1 MEDLLK
7 FIPIALF
14 LAYKLF
20 GGSKKKEQK
29 PNSRPK
35 PNKRNAPS
43 QSSPSLEDILRE
55 LSGEK
60 SPVKKVVPAP
70 EPVRET
76 LAQER
81 KREQIEIGDHQYD
94 VRSEYDHN
102 ADVGSDRSKVRAKI
116 RKSQGIIEEE
126 QNEYSA
132 DFNLRQAL
140 IAQVILTR
148 PEY

>member
-20 GGSKKKEQK
+20 GGSKKKKQK

-35 PNKRNAPS
+35 STKRNIPS
-43 QSSPSLEDILRE
+43 QRTPSLEDILRQ

-60 SPVKKVVPAP
+60 NPVKKVVPVP
-70 EPVRET
+70 EPVSEN

-81 KREQIEIGDHQYD
+81 KREQIAIEDDQHDIRPEYEHHGDL
-94 VRSEYDHN
+94 
-102 ADVGSDRSKVRAKI
+102 GSGMSRMHTKI
-116 RKSQGIIEEE
+116 RASKDIIEEE
-126 QNEYSA
+126 QNISSS
-132 DFNLRQAL
+132 DFNLRQAI
-140 IAQVILTR
+140 IAEAILTR